1 MNINQWTTSTVTLN
15 AYTLAST
22 TGTILSGK
30 SGSGPT
36 NIIYSILSQLDVDQV
51 DQDYL
56 GHIQTAV
63 APYVPIPS
71 YMSTT
76 STATVN
82 PAPFYTHL
90 SDEER
95 AFLRAQLYRKIIK
108 YFYNTRGSRNSAI
121 SFFRIFYN
129 DTASIYDANDYLTTV
144 QSFIQ
149 TWLTSSGMTLAS
161 TVVSAG
167 ASVYGQTPVQAW
179 TPFSYVITTGVPGGS
194 STFDVTY
201 RALVHP
207 VGFKYVVQSTVLTN
221 GIIEISQSRMADA
234 RSDYQTALWFLDP
247 TQLTEYGNYIIS
259 DAGAIY
265 NEANQNTG
273 VATTSGYT
281 YADWSNIGAGVRYN
295 LTNMLG
301 LSSYNY
307 LTTPITS
314 TSFYSIYSG
323 KGIRNMTSSSAI
335 PYNTTIVSTN
345 VVNLTVPA
353 VTISSASTQLTNL
366 FPDPTI
372 IPGLFVSASGIPL
385 NTYVVSTSIIT
396 GSATVYK
403 SDVTTNSGNLVTFLQ
418 PNAGV
423 LVGMSVSGTGIAAGT
438 TIAAIS
444 VSTSIV
450 VLDAYTVGVNPAN
463 EIDFPIT
470 STNPAYASVVPG
482 LYITDTIGRV
492 LSNTTI
498 SSVNTN
504 TSGVRKLAFSNGTS
518 SNVVSNWSSGQNTL
532 TFSKFVVVLSSTTT
546 SAVSGNVIFSSI
558 EKETVVLS
566 TAATSSVST
575 ASVTFYGG
583 VINLSGT
590 GYGITSL
597 TDRIEIDA

>member
-1 MNINQWTTSTVTLN
+1 MTSTLGINDYQPRNLEAPRSTELFPEQIRVTATNFITLLTEYYKFMNINQWTTSTVTLN

-82 PAPFYTHL
+82 PAPFYTQL

-129 DTASIYDANDYLTTV
+129 DTASIYDAGDYLGTV
-144 QSFIQ
+144 QNYIQ
-149 TWLTSSGMTLAS
+149 GWLTSSGMTLAS

-207 VGFKYVVQSTVLTN
+207 VGFKYVVQSTLSTN
-221 GIIEISQSRMADA
+221 GIIEISQSRMTDA

-281 YADWSNIGAGVRYN
+281 YADWSNIGTIAKFSMPILN
-295 LTNMLG
+295 
-301 LSSYNY
+301 
-307 LTTPITS
+307 PITS
-314 TSFYSIYSG
+314 STFTLSVGTYSINNIVPGMLITSTASG
-323 KGIRNMTSSSAI
+323 LSALTTVSSIITASG
-335 PYNTTIVSTN
+335 
-345 VVNLTVPA
+345 L
-353 VTISSASTQLTNL
+353 VTISTSVSSTIATN
-366 FPDPTI
+366 TI
-372 IPGLFVSASGIPL
+372 I
-385 NTYVVSTSIIT
+385 N
-396 GSATVYK
+396 
-403 SDVTTNSGNLVTFLQ
+403 
-418 PNAGV
+418 
-423 LVGMSVSGTGIAAGT
+423 
-438 TIAAIS
+438 
-444 VSTSIV
+444 
-450 VLDAYTVGVNPAN
+450 
-463 EIDFPIT
+463 
-470 STNPAYASVVPG
+470 
-482 LYITDTIGRV
+482 
-492 LSNTTI
+492 
-498 SSVNTN
+498 
-504 TSGVRKLAFSNGTS
+504 FSP
-518 SNVVSNWSSGQNTL
+518 
-532 TFSKFVVVLSSTTT
+532 
-546 SAVSGNVIFSSI
+546 
-558 EKETVVLS
+558 
-566 TAATSSVST
+566 
-575 ASVTFYGG
+575 
-583 VINLSGT
+583 
-590 GYGITSL
+590 
-597 TDRIEIDA
+597 